1 MLFNEIILMINCQ
14 IDILVGDLETMVAMV
29 GRTSGLTRSVLS
41 FSIFGESH
49 LNVFQWMLA
58 HGGIPTEDSY
68 GPYLGQDGY
77 CRADKA
83 TVGLKIKVGFCC
95 QFQT

>member
-1 MLFNEIILMINCQ
+1 
-14 IDILVGDLETMVAMV
+14 MVAMV
-29 GRTSGLTRSVLS
+29 GKTSGPTRWHFYPS
-41 FSIFGESH
+41 SH
-49 LNVFQWMLA
+49 LLNLMLTSQWMLA

-83 TVGLKIKVGFCC
+83 TVGLKIKVGRILNMY
-95 QFQT
+95 QITW

>member
-1 MLFNEIILMINCQ
+1 MLTL
-14 IDILVGDLETMVAMV
+14 DY
-29 GRTSGLTRSVLS
+29 SYLS
-41 FSIFGESH
+41 
-49 LNVFQWMLA
+49 QWMLA

-83 TVGLKIKVGFCC
+83 TVGLKIKVGFFVSGR
-95 QFQT
+95 QYPHKRHIYFVKLATRGLGTLQMT

>member
-1 MLFNEIILMINCQ
+1 
-14 IDILVGDLETMVAMV
+14 MVAMV
-29 GRTSGLTRSVLS
+29 GKTSGPTRWHFYPS
-41 FSIFGESH
+41 SH
-49 LNVFQWMLA
+49 LLNLMLTSQWMLA

-83 TVGLKIKVGFCC
+83 TVGLKIKVGRLACYRLKHVTSNNTARLG
-95 QFQT
+95 QLL

>member
-1 MLFNEIILMINCQ
+1 MA
-14 IDILVGDLETMVAMV
+14 AMV
-29 GRTSGLTRSVLS
+29 GKTSGPTRSYFYSRSVFHYLMLTLNYPYLYLS
-41 FSIFGESH
+41 
-49 LNVFQWMLA
+49 QWMLA

-83 TVGLKIKVGFCC
+83 TVGLKIKVGFLALINYDGHKGH
-95 QFQT
+95 